1 MLRLP
6 PKFKVNECLNT
17 LCIPDTCST
26 IVLNKSCRQRW
37 ELEPDNFLPV
47 RIVQQRI
54 GVSHESRIYFH
65 FLQSYH
71 RPLKYFS
78 LFLAYCVVPLQS
90 LEPVLDSFDTHRI
103 SSKFL
108 ASVDNNQSEKKIRL
122 ATVQCSYPGTASL
135 KACLTDLI
143 EEL

>member
-1 MLRLP
+1 MCLVHIFYCVNCNLYSEIPLYRKQSDFTANIFTDIVCSVPGCSVRHQVLRLP

-65 FLQSYH
+65 FLQS
-71 RPLKYFS
+71 
-78 LFLAYCVVPLQS
+78 
-90 LEPVLDSFDTHRI
+90 
-103 SSKFL
+103 
-108 ASVDNNQSEKKIRL
+108 
-122 ATVQCSYPGTASL
+122 
-135 KACLTDLI
+135 
-143 EEL
+143 